1 MASDDAPDDAPDEAP
16 DEAGVSSPA
25 VALQAVEEARS
36 YALAHMGTDVCMA
49 DVERRFG
56 VAWTEVRTSE
66 GRIIDPLYSARL
78 RTKACLLLADM
89 VHQISAR
96 IGALPTLCHS
106 MQNARLSTSDVQLAC
121 NQLWSRVCPWF
132 TDPGMTRERFK
143 MEMRAL
149 YVETVTAHVDAA
161 RRAILEHVQ
170 NIQSLQRVLR
180 MGTTELGHGMRTAA
194 ALETHLHAMRAA
206 CSITSSPLF
215 DEFARAKVP
224 ILELCEMLSSA
235 PLTIGISVT
244 GASAL
249 APSGIVRN
257 IGIARWIAEFGT
269 RAHLCC
275 ASAITRL
282 FTLHDKNCDEDVWS
296 GLRVLTRAQRAAGF
310 AGCGTVVD
318 LDVRSPITATAKFCV
333 VPCATPCSA
342 SVAIHPVAVARVLLD
357 LVNKD
362 ALAPRT
368 YSAALV
374 AGIAARAAAEARASD
389 DLYTT
394 AAAPLSFAHSLT
406 VSSAL
411 PATLPPLATVVPSS
425 TRTSTAVDEVPV
437 PDVLSEKH
445 AVLQSFADVLED
457 IERMAGPV
465 EVSIPLADV
474 TDRVTQRLPDVK
486 ARAVTQMTSHV
497 LRVVQCRLAA
507 YVKLKGGALHADAI
521 AYTKPRTWRRGAIGL
536 RTSPAGRAWMGSFVA
551 HLLLQM
557 RTDQNFATAWMSAA
571 SRSRVRRKKKD
582 AQTSASPSQPAC

>member
-1 MASDDAPDDAPDEAP
+1 MAFNDAPDEA
-16 DEAGVSSPA
+16 DVASPA
-25 VALQAVEEARS
+25 AALQAAEGGRS
-36 YALAHMGTDVCMA
+36 YALAHMGTDVCIA

-56 VAWTEVRTSE
+56 VAWTEVRTAE

-89 VHQISAR
+89 VNQISAR
-96 IGALPTLCHS
+96 IGALPTLCRS
-106 MQNARLSTSDVQLAC
+106 MQNACLSTSDVQLAC

-132 TDPGMTRERFK
+132 TDPSMTREGFK

-149 YVETVTAHVDAA
+149 YVETATAHVNAA
-161 RRAILEHVQ
+161 RRAIVEHVQ

-180 MGTTELGHGMRTAA
+180 MDTAELGQEMRMEA
-194 ALETHLHAMRAA
+194 ALETHLHAVRAA
-206 CSITSSPLF
+206 CSIPSSPLF

-224 ILELCEMLSSA
+224 LLELCELLSST
-235 PLTIGISVT
+235 PLTIDIYVT

-269 RAHLCC
+269 RAHECC
-275 ASAITRL
+275 AAAIKRL
-282 FTLHDKNCDEDVWS
+282 FTLHDKNWDEDTWS
-296 GLRVLTRAQRAAGF
+296 GLRVLTKSQRAAAFVDGG
-310 AGCGTVVD
+310 AVVD
-318 LDVRSPITATAKFCV
+318 LDVRAPITAAAQFCA

-374 AGIAARAAAEARASD
+374 AGIAARAAAEAHASND
-389 DLYTT
+389 SYAET
-394 AAAPLSFAHSLT
+394 AASASFAHSPS
-406 VSSAL
+406 VASEL
-411 PATLPPLATVVPSS
+411 PDTLPSLATVVPSG
-425 TRTSTAVDEVPV
+425 TRTSTAIDEVPV
-437 PDVLSEKH
+437 PNELSGMH

-465 EVSIPLADV
+465 EVRIPLGDV
-474 TDRVTQRLPDVK
+474 TDRVAQRLPDMN
-486 ARAVTQMTSHV
+486 ARAATQLTSHV
-497 LRVVQCRLAA
+497 LRGVQRRLAA
-507 YVKLKGGALHADAI
+507 YVKRKGGALHADAFV
-521 AYTKPRTWRRGAIGL
+521 YTKPPTWRRGAIGL
-536 RTSPAGRAWMGSFVA
+536 STSPAGRAWTVSFVA

-571 SRSRVRRKKKD
+571 SRSRARRKKKD
-582 AQTSASPSQPAC
+582 AQTSASSSQRAC